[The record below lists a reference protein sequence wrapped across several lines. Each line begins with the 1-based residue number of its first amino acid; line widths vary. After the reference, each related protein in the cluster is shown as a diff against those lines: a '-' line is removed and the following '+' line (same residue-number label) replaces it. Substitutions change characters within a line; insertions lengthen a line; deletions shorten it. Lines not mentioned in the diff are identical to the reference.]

1 MMDSCFRRNDNE
13 GYISP
18 TGSKETDNLTGLINM
33 NIGVCKIDL
42 RIPENETL
50 KGKRMVVQ
58 SIIARVRDKFHVSIA
73 EVENGDMWQIA
84 TIGVCCVSND
94 NRHTNEMISRIVD
107 FIETTRL
114 DVEVLS
120 CQTEFISV
128 F

>member
-1 MMDSCFRRNDNE
+1 M
-13 GYISP
+13 IV
-18 TGSKETDNLTGLINM
+18 
-33 NIGVCKIDL
+33 GVLQIEL
-42 RIPENETL
+42 EIPEAQSL
-50 KGKRMVVQ
+50 KDKRRAVK
-58 SIIARVRDKFHVSIA
+58 SFKTKLGNDFNVSVA

-114 DVEVLS
+114 DVEVLN
-120 CQTEFISV
+120 CETEFISV

>member
-1 MMDSCFRRNDNE
+1 
-13 GYISP
+13 
-18 TGSKETDNLTGLINM
+18 M

-73 EVENGDMWQIA
+73 EVENGDKWQIT

-94 NRHTNEMISRIVD
+94 NRHTNEMISRIVEY
-107 FIETTRL
+107 IETTRL
-114 DVEVLS
+114 DVEVLN
-120 CQTEFISV
+120 CETEFISV

>member
-1 MMDSCFRRNDNE
+1 
-13 GYISP
+13 
-18 TGSKETDNLTGLINM
+18 M

-58 SIIARVRDKFHVSIA
+58 SIIARVRDKFHVSVA
-73 EVENGDMWQIA
+73 EVGNGDKWQIA

-94 NRHTNEMISRIVD
+94 NRHVNEMISRIVD
-107 FIETTRL
+107 YIETSRL
-114 DVEVLS
+114 DVEVLN
-120 CQTEFISV
+120 CETEFISV

>member
-1 MMDSCFRRNDNE
+1 
-13 GYISP
+13 
-18 TGSKETDNLTGLINM
+18 M

-94 NRHTNEMISRIVD
+94 NRHTNEVISRIVD

-114 DVEVLS
+114 DVEVLN
-120 CQTEFISV
+120 CETEFISV

>member
-1 MMDSCFRRNDNE
+1 
-13 GYISP
+13 
-18 TGSKETDNLTGLINM
+18 M

-94 NRHTNEMISRIVD
+94 NRHTNEVISRIVEY
-107 FIETTRL
+107 IETTRL
-114 DVEVLS
+114 DVEVLN
-120 CQTEFISV
+120 CETEFISV

>member
-1 MMDSCFRRNDNE
+1 
-13 GYISP
+13 
-18 TGSKETDNLTGLINM
+18 M

-58 SIIARVRDKFHVSIA
+58 SIIARVRDKFHVSVA
-73 EVENGDMWQIA
+73 EVDNGDMWQIA

-94 NRHTNEMISRIVD
+94 SRHTNEVISRIVD
-107 FIETTRL
+107 FIEKTRL
-114 DVEVLS
+114 DVEVLN
-120 CQTEFISV
+120 CETEFISV

>member
-1 MMDSCFRRNDNE
+1 
-13 GYISP
+13 
-18 TGSKETDNLTGLINM
+18 M

-114 DVEVLS
+114 DVEVLN
-120 CQTEFISV
+120 CETEFISV

>member
-1 MMDSCFRRNDNE
+1 
-13 GYISP
+13 
-18 TGSKETDNLTGLINM
+18 M

-58 SIIARVRDKFHVSIA
+58 SIIARVRDKFHVSVA

-94 NRHTNEMISRIVD
+94 NRHTNEMITRIVD

-114 DVEVLS
+114 DVEVLN
-120 CQTEFISV
+120 CETEFISV

>member
-1 MMDSCFRRNDNE
+1 
-13 GYISP
+13 
-18 TGSKETDNLTGLINM
+18 M
-33 NIGVCKIDL
+33 NIGVCKINL

-58 SIIARVRDKFHVSIA
+58 SIVSRVRDKFHVSIA
-73 EVENGDMWQIA
+73 EVENGDKWQLV

-94 NRHTNEMISRIVD
+94 GRHTNEMISRIVD
-107 FIETTRL
+107 YIETTRL

-120 CQTEFISV
+120 CETEFISV